1 MNPAEYEEEVEDVGE
16 EERRASADLL
26 EPRCIIGMALGAT
39 SAGEIGD
46 WKLLCDGVLAS
57 KMEAEVGG
65 KWGGIWRGGR

>member
-1 MNPAEYEEEVEDVGE
+1 MNPAEYDEEVEDVGE
-16 EERRASADLL
+16 EERSASADLL
-26 EPRCIIGMALGAT
+26 EPRCIGTTLWAT
-39 SAGEIGD
+39 SSGEIGD